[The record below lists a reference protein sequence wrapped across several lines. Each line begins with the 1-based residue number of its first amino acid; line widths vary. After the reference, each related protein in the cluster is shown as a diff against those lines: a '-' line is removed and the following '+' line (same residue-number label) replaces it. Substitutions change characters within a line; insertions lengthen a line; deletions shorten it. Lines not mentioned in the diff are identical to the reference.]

1 MMTNYPK
8 FVIDTNVI
16 VSASLFSQSAPR
28 QAFDRT
34 QDIGI
39 ILLSQ
44 SVLAEI
50 EEVLFRSKLD
60 RYVSRESRAN
70 FLENLLKTAVLIEV
84 PEKIDECR
92 DPKDNKFLELAVSGQ
107 ADCLISGDSDLL
119 ILNPFRG
126 IDILTVQEF
135 LAQTRD

>member
-1 MMTNYPK
+1 MMNNPPK

-16 VSASLFSQSAPR
+16 VSASLFSQSVPR
-28 QAFDRT
+28 QAFDKA

-44 SVLAEI
+44 SVFAEI

-60 RYVSRESRAN
+60 RYVSREIRAY
-70 FLENLLKTAVLIEV
+70 FLENLLKTAALIEV
-84 PEKIDECR
+84 YEKIDECR

-107 ADCLISGDSDLL
+107 ADCLISGDRDLL

-126 IDILTVQEF
+126 IDVLTVQEF